1 MRPLVRNPG
10 QTSVVALQDR
20 PVQTCHEVEFIGGL
34 VVGAALLVGGAIGY
48 AVYQSERPPEG
59 SVAQFLK
66 RPRPIGKRVAVVL
79 GASTIHGRV
88 GIDALPAVRR
98 QLPEWE
104 IVNAGHNGDTCA
116 QLLARLDRVLAC
128 QPSAIIVETGGN
140 DALDDE
146 SAENF
151 SRDLSA
157 LVDRIQTSK
166 ASLGLCSFQVAGDV
180 LSTVVNR
187 RLDEYAEIMRR
198 LATERKLGYLPL
210 RERMTE
216 ELGVH
221 PGGSAWE
228 KNLVLVMS
236 SMLERHLLR
245 RSVDEQSRRRGFRFN
260 PDGLHLN
267 THGAELLSDLIV
279 EYLESHS

>member
-1 MRPLVRNPG
+1 M
-10 QTSVVALQDR
+10 
-20 PVQTCHEVEFIGGL
+20 EFIGAL
-34 VVGAALLVGGAIGY
+34 VVGAVLLVGGAIGY

-59 SVAQFLK
+59 SVAEFLK
-66 RPRPIGKRVAVVL
+66 RPRPSGKRVAVIF

-128 QPSAIIVETGGN
+128 KQSAIIVETGGN
-140 DALDDE
+140 DALDDK
-146 SAENF
+146 SAESFGRN
-151 SRDLSA
+151 LTA

-166 ASLGLCSFQVAGDV
+166 ASLALCSFQVAGDV
-180 LSTVVNR
+180 LSTAVNR
-187 RLDEYAEIMRR
+187 RLDEYAEVMRR

-216 ELGVH
+216 ELRAH
-221 PGGSAWE
+221 PGGSAWD
-228 KNLVLVMS
+228 KNLLSVMS
-236 SMLERHLLR
+236 SILERHLLLR
-245 RSVDEQSRRRGFRFN
+245 TVDEQSRRRGFRFN

-279 EYLESHS
+279 KYLGSIHEP